1 MSKQVLFW
9 MSIDKKDVK
18 ADGLFYKEKKIYKSL
33 RLMCLV
39 HDTRIIK
46 LNVFLAFAMKLH

>member
-33 RLMCLV
+33 R
-39 HDTRIIK
+39 H
-46 LNVFLAFAMKLH
+46 NVPCAWYKDY